1 MNKTWVSCHSSSID
15 ASYFTYRHL
24 ATLSVLNLIV
34 MVGNVI
40 ANGLVIH
47 ILIKTKQL
55 SNVACKLIFML
66 SISDLMIGAFAQSL
80 FFAVIYGTNCLIQIL
95 SRTVSVFF
103 TNLSSYTISL
113 MGIDRFI
120 RIKYYANFRAILK
133 KKFIFTS
140 ISLVCL
146 AVLFN
151 GIGFPICLVLKK
163 EPIFSSVSFYLAA
176 LAFIIVTFMQVLLI
190 RTSKVMSRESS
201 VDASRAT
208 TKKITTLSIRILLT
222 KYFLSLPFLEVTFVR
237 FRLHDSSNEN
247 GKVILEFIYCISVI
261 LVYTNSLVSAV
272 LFLVMNV
279 KAKRFLRDFVK

>member
-1 MNKTWVSCHSSSID
+1 MNKTSVSCYSHSID

-24 ATLSVLNLIV
+24 AALTVLNLIV

-66 SISDLMIGAFAQSL
+66 SISDLMIGTFAQNL
-80 FFAVIYGTNCLIQIL
+80 FFAVMYGTNCFVQIL
-95 SRTVSVFF
+95 TRTVSVFF

-133 KKFIFTS
+133 NKFIFTL

-146 AVLFN
+146 AALFN
-151 GIGFPICLVLKK
+151 GIGFPISLLLKK
-163 EPIFSSVSFYLAA
+163 EHIFSRVSFYSAT

-190 RTSKVMSRESS
+190 RTSKVISRDSS

-208 TKKITTLSIRILLT
+208 TKKITTLSIRILFA
-222 KYFLSLPFLEVTFVR
+222 KYFLSLPFLMVTIVR
-237 FRLHDSSNEN
+237 FRIHDSSNEN
-247 GKVILEFIYCISVI
+247 GKVILQFIYCFSII
-261 LVYTNSLVSAV
+261 LVYTNSLVSAI

-279 KAKRFLRDFVK
+279 KEKKDFCETL